1 MKFQLPQG
9 TGAIKHSRPYKTLTP
24 NQKLVYDLCYDD
36 INGPLF
42 FAENCCYVNRNGL
55 EHYVPFDYQRE
66 MIFNMHNYKRL
77 ISLFSRQNGKTIT
90 SAIYLLWFAMKY
102 DHKDILICAQ
112 SKDASMENLSKIKM
126 AYEYCPD
133 LLKKGLISDNKS
145 TLEFDNGS
153 RIAVRA
159 ANIKAPRGLSPAIV
173 YVDEFAFIGSQDSAD
188 NTLKLQQEFYA
199 ALTPALSATQGKLFI
214 TSTPMSETDL
224 FYRIWNGS
232 QRKVDDKG
240 LDLEPQ
246 YILSKNDELYQ
257 DFHLFNTKDE
267 ATAYVKSLETEDKF
281 EVIAKPSVGNNGFQG
296 QLVKWDKNPFKT
308 KEWAEEEIK
317 NVGMEFF
324 AREYNCITGDTLVE
338 IMDEK
343 GEIRKVSLN
352 MLYEYY

>member
-1 MKFQLPQG
+1 MAKFAV
-9 TGAIKHSRPYKTLTP
+9 TAAS
-24 NQKLVYDLCYDD
+24 
-36 INGPLF
+36 INAAVG
-42 FAENCCYVNRNGL
+42 
-55 EHYVPFDYQRE
+55 
-66 MIFNMHNYKRL
+66 
-77 ISLFSRQNGKTIT
+77 
-90 SAIYLLWFAMKY
+90 
-102 DHKDILICAQ
+102 
-112 SKDASMENLSKIKM
+112 
-126 AYEYCPD
+126 
-133 LLKKGLISDNKS
+133 KS

-232 QRKVDDKG
+232 QRRVNDKG

-267 ATAYVKSLETEDKF
+267 ATAYVKSLKTEDKF

-324 AREYNCITGDTLVE
+324 AREYNCITGDTMVE

>member
-1 MKFQLPQG
+1 MEFQLPQG
-9 TGAIKHSRPYKTLTP
+9 TGDIKHTRPYRSLTP
-24 NQKLVYDLCYDD
+24 NQKLVYDLCYDE

-112 SKDASMENLSKIKM
+112 SKEASMENLSKIKM

-133 LLKKGLISDNKS
+133 FLKRGLVSDNKS

-188 NTLKLQQEFYA
+188 KALELQQEFYA
-199 ALTPALSATQGKLFI
+199 ALTPSLSATGGKLFI
-214 TSTPMSETDL
+214 TSTPISETDM
-224 FYRIWNGS
+224 FYRIWSGS
-232 QRKVDDKG
+232 QKKVDDKG
-240 LDLEPQ
+240 MDLKPS
-246 YILSKNDELYQ
+246 YILDSKNGLYR
-257 DFHLFNTKDE
+257 DFHLFESKR
-267 ATAYVKSLETEDKF
+267 AAQAYVASYTGEEKF
-281 EVIAKPSVGNNGFQG
+281 KVVAKEPVGNNGFQG

-324 AREYNCITGDTLVE
+324 AREYNCVSGDTMVE
-338 IMDEK
+338 IMDNK
-343 GEIRKVSLN
+343 GEIRKVSLK
-352 MLYEYY
+352 MLAEFY

>member
-9 TGAIKHSRPYKTLTP
+9 SGDIKHTRPYETLTA
-24 NQKLVYDLCYDD
+24 NQKIDYDLCYDEV
-36 INGPLF
+36 NGPLF

-90 SAIYLLWFAMKY
+90 SAIYLLWYAMKY
-102 DHKDILICAQ
+102 EHKDILICAQ
-112 SKDASMENLSKIKM
+112 SKEASMENLSKIKM

-133 LLKKGLISDNKS
+133 FLKRGLVSDNKS

-159 ANIKAPRGLSPAIV
+159 ANIKATRGLSPAIV

-188 NTLKLQQEFYA
+188 KALQLQQEFYA
-199 ALTPALSATQGKLFI
+199 ALTPSLSATGGKLFI
-214 TSTPMSETDL
+214 TSTPISETDL
-224 FYRIWNGS
+224 FYRIWSGS

-240 LDLEPQ
+240 LDLEPK
-246 YILSKNDELYQ
+246 YILQSDGELYR
-257 DFHLFNTKDE
+257 DFHLFDTKKQASSYIASYKGE
-267 ATAYVKSLETEDKF
+267 EKF
-281 EVIAKPSVGNNGFQG
+281 EIVAKPSVGNNGFQG

-308 KEWAEEEIK
+308 QEWADEEIK

-324 AREYNCITGDTLVE
+324 AREYNCLTGDTMVK
-338 IMDEK
+338 I
-343 GEIRKVSLN
+343 I
-352 MLYEYY
+352 Y

>member
-9 TGAIKHSRPYKTLTP
+9 TGSVKHTRPYKTLTP
-24 NQKLVYDLCYDD
+24 NQKLVYDLCYDNV
-36 INGPLF
+36 NGPLF

-55 EHYVPFDYQRE
+55 EKYQPFDYQRE

-77 ISLFSRQNGKTIT
+77 ISLWSRQNGKTIT
-90 SAIYLLWFAMKY
+90 SAIYLLWYAMKY

-133 LLKKGLISDNKS
+133 FLKKGLISDNKS

-188 NTLKLQQEFYA
+188 KALQLQQEFYA
-199 ALTPALSATQGKLFI
+199 ALTPSLSATGGKLFI

-232 QRKVDDKG
+232 QKRVNDKG
-240 LDLEPQ
+240 LDLEPK
-246 YILSKNDELYQ
+246 YMLKCDGELYQ
-257 DFHLFNTKDE
+257 DFHLFNTKKE
-267 ATAYVKSLETEDKF
+267 AESFVSSYDGETEF
-281 EVIAKPSVGNNGFQG
+281 EIISKPSVGNNGFQG
-296 QLVKWDKNPFKT
+296 QLVKWDRNPFKT
-308 KEWAEEEIK
+308 QEWADEEIK

-324 AREYNCITGDTLVE
+324 AREYNCLTGDTMVKIL
-338 IMDEK
+338 DENN
-343 GEIRKVSLN
+343 EIRNVSLK
-352 MLYEYY
+352 MLAEFY

>member
-1 MKFQLPQG
+1 MEIQLPQG
-9 TGAIKHSRPYKTLTP
+9 TGSVKHTRPYNTMTK
-24 NQKLVYDLCYDD
+24 NQRFVYDLCYDE

-55 EHYVPFDYQRE
+55 EHYKPFDYQRE

-90 SAIYLLWFAMKY
+90 TAIYLLWFAMMY

-133 LLKKGLISDNKS
+133 FLKKGLISDNKS

-188 NTLKLQQEFYA
+188 KALQLQQEFYA
-199 ALTPALSATQGKLFI
+199 ALTPALSATGGKLFI

-224 FYRIWNGS
+224 FYRIYSGS
-232 QRKVDDKG
+232 IKKVDDKG
-240 LDLEPQ
+240 LDLPSQ
-246 YILSKNDELYQ
+246 YILKVNDELYQ
-257 DFHLFNTKDE
+257 DFHLFNTREE
-267 ATAYVKSLETEDKF
+267 ADNYVSNYKGTDKF
-281 EVIAKPSVGNNGFQG
+281 EIIEQRPTGNNGFQS

-308 KEWAEEEIK
+308 KEWAEEELK
-317 NVGMEFF
+317 NVGAEFF
-324 AREYNCITGDTLVE
+324 AREYNCLTGDSIVR
-338 IMDEK
+338 IMDEN
-343 GEIRKVSLN
+343 GEIRNVSLN
-352 MLYEYY
+352 VLYEYY